1 MSVKD
6 AANHANH
13 RTESMQQPSHEPVP
27 NAASQVRVASG
38 GMRATPRPEHLG
50 LVASLVRNRWMFVPI
65 GLLALSVTVG
75 LTTVALAVA
84 GHPIGAE
91 PDYYAKAAAW
101 DSHRAQVA
109 VNDKLRWNVAP
120 AIVAGADGNPKLQI
134 EIRDKYAGLID
145 AESADLEAIPIVSA
159 DIREIGPM
167 TRTETGRFERRLQ
180 ARVAGQWE
188 FRLTIRKGDVTYTDT
203 FRRSLAFTSRKA
215 EPEATQ

>member
-6 AANHANH
+6 AASH
-13 RTESMQQPSHEPVP
+13 RTSSMQQPSPEPIP
-27 NAASQVRVASG
+27 NAASQVRAATG
-38 GMRATPRPEHLG
+38 GMRSASAPERPG
-50 LVASLVRNRWMFVPI
+50 LVANLVRNRWMFVPI
-65 GLLALSVTVG
+65 GLLTLSVTVG

-145 AESADLEAIPIVSA
+145 AESAELEAIPIVSA
-159 DIREIGPM
+159 DTREIGPM
-167 TRTETGRFERRLQ
+167 TRTETGRFERQLQ
-180 ARVAGQWE
+180 ARIPGQWE
-188 FRLTIRKGDVTYTDT
+188 FRLTIRKGDLTYTDT
-203 FRRSLAFTSRKA
+203 FRRSLTFSRKS
-215 EPEATQ
+215 EPGATR